1 MRFLCEAAN
10 CSYNLLYAPSK
21 GDKGLSNSERSRADV
36 SVMAWF
42 QSLLPI
48 IDKMPDTGWYALNAI
63 NKRTVYDWYM
73 DDCSLFPQIFVPC
86 QYQWFTQVWRHHYGK
101 KIRLRKHCKFTKCS
115 ECIRLRGIK
124 SDRTRRMVDRLAA
137 KDELSTHYKW
147 IKTERE
153 LALKKAYDAVREP
166 TKFLSICQDGTNQ
179 LPFGFPNFV
188 EVDKDLDV
196 NRIKTHLMIS
206 MAHGRG
212 TYVYVTPEV

>member
-1 MRFLCEAAN
+1 
-10 CSYNLLYAPSK
+10 
-21 GDKGLSNSERSRADV
+21 
-36 SVMAWF
+36 
-42 QSLLPI
+42 
-48 IDKMPDTGWYALNAI
+48 
-63 NKRTVYDWYM
+63 
-73 DDCSLFPQIFVPC
+73 
-86 QYQWFTQVWRHHYGK
+86 
-101 KIRLRKHCKFTKCS
+101 
-115 ECIRLRGIK
+115 
-124 SDRTRRMVDRLAA
+124 MVDRLAA

-206 MAHGRG
+206 MAHGRS